1 MSSWETWLWSAVR
14 ATSKGRGT
22 WFRSRRWACAA
33 SEEPADPAIS
43 DESDW
48 LGTTSIGKP
57 GIFLVKVADGDLN
70 GRETDTV
77 IVAAAREGLKT
88 VDATHGGP
96 CGWLVLYNEQAFL
109 IVDVEMLGVAE
120 FGAGT
125 AHRLREEAVPWAAVL
140 RSIRTLRKYRV
151 AKLRYREIT
160 AYRGKKKNSQ
170 RKPKTRRMRQEMKTR
185 LGEKTLTDVNLVPP
199 EILSLDL
206 TVSIGIN

>member
-1 MSSWETWLWSAVR
+1 
-14 ATSKGRGT
+14 
-22 WFRSRRWACAA
+22 
-33 SEEPADPAIS
+33 
-43 DESDW
+43 
-48 LGTTSIGKP
+48 
-57 GIFLVKVADGDLN
+57 
-70 GRETDTV
+70 
-77 IVAAAREGLKT
+77 
-88 VDATHGGP
+88 
-96 CGWLVLYNEQAFL
+96 
-109 IVDVEMLGVAE
+109 MLGVAE